1 MTRQSDALGLPQA
14 STIDLSDKSQL
25 NLAAQD
31 GDTLVVPKVGDLVAN
46 SVVLR
51 GAVTRPGSYGWVS
64 GMRVSDLVSDARR
77 DLARDADLGLGMI
90 VRQKNALLDIEVIAF
105 DLASVIASPNTD
117 SDPVL
122 KEFDEVLV
130 FSLVTA
136 DLTDADADADATRRV
151 KRF

>member
-1 MTRQSDALGLPQA
+1 M
-14 STIDLSDKSQL
+14 
-25 NLAAQD
+25 
-31 GDTLVVPKVGDLVAN
+31 
-46 SVVLR
+46 
-51 GAVTRPGSYGWVS
+51 S

-136 DLTDADADADATRRV
+136 DLTDADATRRASSASRTSHREV
-151 KRF
+151 IEPSPSRRARANRVRVGCRARARDVSP